1 MSVLFCITLHDSLYF
16 HRLQGI
22 EIKSPVPWPY
32 NKGLSFC
39 CWLRVES
46 FPEKGMMGLFSFF
59 TENGKGCLAMLG
71 KNTLIYEVIF
81 ASDLR
86 SFRVLFCQCSFSFMY
101 VLSSVKRISLALKQL
116 LSIVIRTDLW
126 SDRKNR
132 EPETPPVRSV

>member
-1 MSVLFCITLHDSLYF
+1 MYDSMYF
-16 HRLQGI
+16 YRQQGI
-22 EIKSPVPWPY
+22 EIRSPVQWPY

-81 ASDLR
+81 AYAYAD
-86 SFRVLFCQCSFSFMY
+86 FLFYFASAPF
-101 VLSSVKRISLALKQL
+101 LSSTMVYPQPKKFFG
-116 LSIVIRTDLW
+116 
-126 SDRKNR
+126 
-132 EPETPPVRSV
+132 